1 MKPRLLL
8 PLLLLSV
15 LPVFGDELFYRSNG
29 IGMLL
34 ERIEPYRRDESRLV
48 VGVLATIRSE
58 VRRLYDKGR
67 EKRRWEISWT
77 GDGRQKVERELAD
90 GVLAARRIYD
100 AGGDL
105 LQEEQY
111 DAGVLAQKSV
121 FTYSGGR
128 LSRLRVLAPDGKV
141 VSVYQYLYA
150 TSGTL
155 REVRRTGAGG
165 DARLSAYVVGPAGVS
180 NERTT
185 AGDAL
190 FIARYDTLGRVAS
203 RETQKGD
210 ETVSREDFTFRPN
223 SDHLLSSLKKLPAE
237 GKLIDR
243 RFDEAGRPV
252 SETTRAGGTVV
263 EEIAYARDAQGGMT
277 GKIRRTAAG
286 RETWKYTLGADGKAS
301 REEYFRR
308 GSLEKVTAYG
318 EGKLRTDE
326 LYRDGELF
334 LKVFFDADTRLREE
348 VYEGGKLLRERKY
361 P

>member
-15 LPVFGDELFYRSNG
+15 FPVFGKELFYRSNR

-34 ERIEPYRRDESRLV
+34 ERIEPYRRDESQWV
-48 VGVLATIRSE
+48 VGILGATRSE

-67 EKRRWEISWT
+67 EERRWEISWT
-77 GDGRQKVERELAD
+77 AAGTQKVERELAD
-90 GVLAARRIYD
+90 GVLAARRVYD

-105 LQEEQY
+105 LQEEKY
-111 DAGVLAQKSV
+111 EAGVLAEKSV
-121 FTYSGGR
+121 FTYAGSR
-128 LSRLRVLAPDGKV
+128 LSRLRVLAPDGEV
-141 VSVYQYLYA
+141 ISVEQYLYA

-165 DARLSAYVVGPAGVS
+165 DARLSAYVVGPAGFS

-190 FIARYDTLGRVAS
+190 FIARYDTRGRVAS
-203 RETQKGD
+203 RETRRGD
-210 ETVSREDFTFRPN
+210 ETVSREDFTFRPD
-223 SDHLLSSLKKLPAE
+223 SEYLLSSLKKLPAE
-237 GKLIDR
+237 GKLIDGR
-243 RFDEAGRPV
+243 YDEAGRPV

-263 EEIAYARDAQGGMT
+263 EEISYARDAQGGLT
-277 GKIRRTAAG
+277 GKTRRTAAG
-286 RETWKYTLGADGKAS
+286 LETWRYTLGADGKAS

-308 GSLEKVTAYG
+308 GSLEKIMVHG
-318 EGKLRTDE
+318 EGKLRTEE